1 MKLNNRFIFGILSLL
16 LAAVIAF
23 VALPTIARQTNGK
36 EEIVR
41 ITQPVLKGE
50 QISSENAEV
59 VEVGGYNLP
68 SNIAHQLSDV
78 NGLYAT
84 ADLAV
89 GDYIL
94 TSKIS
99 SVPVSSDVA
108 LNSIPSGKVAI
119 SLTVKTLA
127 SGLSDKLQPGD
138 IIRIYHFLDTAA
150 EVPELR
156 FVKVL
161 SVTDSDG
168 INVDNAKEPTE
179 DEEKQQSATITVL
192 ASPEQAKII
201 TGLENDGVAHVA
213 LPRVFAQEDETARR
227 IAQRLVTQMP
237 VEHIAPVLEQVKVE
251 MGLRLSAQQ
260 EAAVY
265 AAFRHGLS
273 VITGSPGTGKTTV
286 LRTILE
292 VYRRLH
298 PDGKIAL
305 MAPTGRASRR
315 MSESTGFEDARTLH
329 SGLGL
334 TSEEDEGSRNRKSE
348 PLSADLIIVDEFS
361 MVDMW
366 LAEKFFE
373 RMKANARIVL
383 VGDPDQLPSVG
394 AGNVFREIIE
404 TQIVPV
410 TVLDQIFR
418 QSKDSLIA
426 YNAKFINEGN
436 TKLFYGPDFVFVS
449 GDSQEDTAE
458 KITERYCLEIQESGI
473 ENVQILSPFRS
484 EGAASSEQLN
494 ETIRELVNPF
504 RSAEEEIKFGPRI
517 FRVNDRIMQTKNTEK
532 VSNGDLGFIR
542 YIKDTDQGKK
552 IGMDFGAGRTLEY
565 GVDDLSNVDLAYAT
579 TIHKAMGSEY
589 ETVIMPLLKAH
600 TIMMY
605 RNLPEM
611 YHAGWD
617 IESGFL
623 FAGASSPEW
632 E

>member
-119 SLTVKTLA
+119 LLTVKTLA

-213 LPRVFAQEDETARR
+213 LISRNNDKLADELLAEQDKTLQEIYFPETLIEEEAADAKNSDVESEPQETETA
-227 IAQRLVTQMP
+227 
-237 VEHIAPVLEQVKVE
+237 E
-251 MGLRLSAQQ
+251 SAQ
-260 EAAVY
+260 
-265 AAFRHGLS
+265 
-273 VITGSPGTGKTTV
+273 
-286 LRTILE
+286 
-292 VYRRLH
+292 
-298 PDGKIAL
+298 
-305 MAPTGRASRR
+305 
-315 MSESTGFEDARTLH
+315 ST
-329 SGLGL
+329 
-334 TSEEDEGSRNRKSE
+334 
-348 PLSADLIIVDEFS
+348 
-361 MVDMW
+361 
-366 LAEKFFE
+366 
-373 RMKANARIVL
+373 
-383 VGDPDQLPSVG
+383 
-394 AGNVFREIIE
+394 
-404 TQIVPV
+404 
-410 TVLDQIFR
+410 
-418 QSKDSLIA
+418 
-426 YNAKFINEGN
+426 
-436 TKLFYGPDFVFVS
+436 
-449 GDSQEDTAE
+449 
-458 KITERYCLEIQESGI
+458 
-473 ENVQILSPFRS
+473 
-484 EGAASSEQLN
+484 N
-494 ETIRELVNPF
+494 ETAP
-504 RSAEEEIKFGPRI
+504 SAE
-517 FRVNDRIMQTKNTEK
+517 
-532 VSNGDLGFIR
+532 
-542 YIKDTDQGKK
+542 
-552 IGMDFGAGRTLEY
+552 
-565 GVDDLSNVDLAYAT
+565 
-579 TIHKAMGSEY
+579 
-589 ETVIMPLLKAH
+589 
-600 TIMMY
+600 
-605 RNLPEM
+605 
-611 YHAGWD
+611 
-617 IESGFL
+617 
-623 FAGASSPEW
+623 
-632 E
+632 